1 MWAMMVV
8 PRLVCILPH
17 EWPPIFMD
25 DARGPHM
32 HDWAIILLGG
42 GQTGQEQHIP
52 AELPHRRNISWRR
65 RMSLAV
71 SRTNLADSC
80 HPRLS
85 TSSALRS
92 ARARPDSM
100 SSSMV
105 YDGGMTVLNKLHR
118 SGISATTE
126 YERLVN
132 EKQRLEKL
140 HLQTVEEQE
149 VALMEGEKVKAAIRA
164 RLGEIDR
171 RLAGISGA

>member
-1 MWAMMVV
+1 
-8 PRLVCILPH
+8 
-17 EWPPIFMD
+17 
-25 DARGPHM
+25 
-32 HDWAIILLGG
+32 
-42 GQTGQEQHIP
+42 
-52 AELPHRRNISWRR
+52 
-65 RMSLAV
+65 
-71 SRTNLADSC
+71 
-80 HPRLS
+80 
-85 TSSALRS
+85 
-92 ARARPDSM
+92 
-100 SSSMV
+100 
-105 YDGGMTVLNKLHR
+105 MTVLNKLHR